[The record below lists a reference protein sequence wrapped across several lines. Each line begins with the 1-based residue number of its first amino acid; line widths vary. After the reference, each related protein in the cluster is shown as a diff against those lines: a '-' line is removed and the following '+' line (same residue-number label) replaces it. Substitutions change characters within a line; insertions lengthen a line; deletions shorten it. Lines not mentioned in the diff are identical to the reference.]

1 MTSTGSTQA
10 AGPQRDSSSLPSGT
24 VAVAVSSDGAYLETY
39 SNGFSLSDEELDEA
53 VSLATAS
60 GSAELKESQQE
71 SILKKMA
78 DLKLQH
84 DYEEAVSLLERI
96 PPEVLAAYAD
106 RSSRTSSMNWNRGGD
121 AFAER

>member
-1 MTSTGSTQA
+1 
-10 AGPQRDSSSLPSGT
+10 
-24 VAVAVSSDGAYLETY
+24 
-39 SNGFSLSDEELDEA
+39 
-53 VSLATAS
+53 
-60 GSAELKESQQE
+60 
-71 SILKKMA
+71 MA